1 MVYSNLSTLSKYK
14 KMSEVRKGTD
24 QLIKASAAS
33 QEHVDQPQKN
43 RPNLSASPM
52 LLFWKRQRPPRKRRA
67 AGKTSREEKERG
79 WRTVEER
86 LLLTPRTDGPAV
98 EGRIERVGLIGSGCC
113 VSKGIFSTLGKVQF
127 RVLSEAAMLIPVS
140 CIFQQSISCSV
151 GAVKRRRNNE
161 EKNPTTPKQDLM
173 NTTWLRIFIN
183 FYSRSPRQQ
192 TWYM

>member
-1 MVYSNLSTLSKYK
+1 MIYSNWSTLSKYK

-33 QEHVDQPQKN
+33 HEHADRPQKN

-52 LLFWKRQRPPRKRRA
+52 LLFWKRQQPPRKRTA
-67 AGKTSREEKERG
+67 AGETSREEKERG
-79 WRTVEER
+79 WRTV
-86 LLLTPRTDGPAV
+86 LTPRTDGPAV
-98 EGRIERVGLIGSGCC
+98 EGRIERAGLIGSGCC
-113 VSKGIFSTLGKVQF
+113 VSRGIVSTLGKVQF
-127 RVLSEAAMLIPVS
+127 RVLSEAAILIPVS

-151 GAVKRRRNNE
+151 GAVKRRRNNK
-161 EKNPTTPKQDLM
+161 EKKTPTTPRQDLM